1 MSLRRV
7 VLGHAAA
14 IALPFAACAAQQP
27 APPAPAAAVPAY
39 TLGAGEALKVTT
51 FGEPTLTGDFTID
64 ADGNL
69 PLPLIG
75 AIPAAGKTAQQLEAA
90 IQTRLADGFLLNPRV
105 TVEVKS
111 YKPVYVLGE
120 VNKPGE
126 YAYIPGM
133 TALAAVAKAE
143 GFTYRAQQKKIFI
156 KRAGESAE
164 RELALKGSVAI
175 LPGDTI
181 RIAERYF

>member
-7 VLGHAAA
+7 VLGHWAA
-14 IALPFAACAAQQP
+14 IAIPFAACSAQQP
-27 APPAPAAAVPAY
+27 APPPTAAAPAYA
-39 TLGAGEALKVTT
+39 LGAGEALKITT

-69 PLPLIG
+69 PFPLIG
-75 AIPAAGKTAQQLEAA
+75 AIPAMGKTAQQLQSA
-90 IQTRLADGFLLNPRV
+90 IQNRLADGFLLNPRV

-111 YKPVYVLGE
+111 YRPVYVMGE

-126 YAYIPGM
+126 YAYVPGM

-143 GFTYRAQQKKIFI
+143 GFTYRAQQKKVFL
-156 KRAGESAE
+156 KRAGENVE
-164 RELALKGSVAI
+164 RELALKGQVF
-175 LPGDTI
+175 LMPGDTI